1 MLQRVSLRPATIK
14 DAEFVFLVKKA
25 ALGEYIAQTWGWD
38 EAFQREFHSRDY
50 QPEETQIIAFNG
62 QDAGWLVASESETE
76 CRLDDIYLL
85 PEHQGLG
92 IGSHL
97 IRSLLADAARKSKP
111 MKLQVLKVNSRARL
125 LYERL
130 GFQVVGETATH
141 HLMEKAS

>member
-25 ALGEYIAQTWGWD
+25 ALGEYIAQTWGW
-38 EAFQREFHSRDY
+38 EETFQREFHARDY

-62 QDAGWLVASESETE
+62 QDVGWLGTTQSETE
-76 CRLDDIYLL
+76 CRLDNIYLL

-130 GFQVVGETATH
+130 GFQVTGETDKH
-141 HLMEKAS
+141 HLMEQAS